1 MLRALAIEGCILG
14 LFVISNGIYVI
25 LFPPSG
31 DEPRGYAII
40 AIGIFIIFATL
51 HLDRIMEKNDE
62 DTPLP

>member
-1 MLRALAIEGCILG
+1 MLRALTIEGCILG
-14 LFVISNGIYVI
+14 LFVIFNGIYVI

-31 DEPRGYAII
+31 DEPQCYAII
-40 AIGIFIIFATL
+40 AIGILIIFATL